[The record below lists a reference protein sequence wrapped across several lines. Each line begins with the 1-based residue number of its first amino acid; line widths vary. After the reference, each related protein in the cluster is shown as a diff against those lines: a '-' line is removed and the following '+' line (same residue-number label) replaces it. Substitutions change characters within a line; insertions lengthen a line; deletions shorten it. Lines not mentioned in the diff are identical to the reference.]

1 MQKTII
7 SKTADEETSLLTRFV
22 SLDIDN
28 CCTFTTNDAFIK
40 LKLLIYVNI
49 NSRFDN
55 FFIRSKMLAFIAPA
69 VDLMLLNENRI
80 PPTIKVQQSHD
91 FPKFNI
97 PRGYHFSL
105 KRLLNLPAFVTSA
118 GASICLQS
126 PSLPPTLLPS
136 LPLPL
141 EVGPLNPVKGSGG
154 ALWAP
159 QWGLGWKPQPPTI
172 LVHVQGEGTL
182 LVAQYNLTSNYRF
195 CSVARLLWGSKP

>member
-1 MQKTII
+1 MKKLHSWHDLFHWTLITAAHLQQTMHSLSWNYWSTWTLTQDLII
-7 SKTADEETSLLTRFV
+7 FV
-22 SLDIDN
+22 
-28 CCTFTTNDAFIK
+28 
-40 LKLLIYVNI
+40 
-49 NSRFDN
+49 
-55 FFIRSKMLAFIAPA
+55 IRSKMLAFIAPA